1 MTAEEWIAAFAAEL
15 GRPAPSAEEMD
26 ALLKLASV
34 AAHAS
39 ERRAAPIAC
48 WLIGAAG
55 VDAAQGRAVAE
66 RIGGAV

>member
-1 MTAEEWIAAFAAEL
+1 
-15 GRPAPSAEEMD
+15 MD

-48 WLIGAAG
+48 WLVATAG
-55 VDAAQGRAVAE
+55 VDAEAARAIAQGIAPPVE
-66 RIGGAV
+66 